1 MTPTDPTSDPSHS
14 PGSPGSSG
22 ASGPSGPSGSSGES
36 GSRDPA
42 DAGVGAP
49 SSGWLDAERAARGA
63 ALFEDVYAGLMA
75 APEPGSMDFS
85 DMMLAQL
92 FAEHWGRDQLDR
104 RARRLLTL
112 GIVAAAGDAGA
123 WSIHLEAA
131 LRNGEIT
138 PVEAREAV
146 LHVSQYAGYPKAS
159 PLLIATE
166 QVISRV
172 PAPDPPTADAPPA

>member
-1 MTPTDPTSDPSHS
+1 MSQADPSEPTPES
-14 PGSPGSSG
+14 
-22 ASGPSGPSGSSGES
+22 SGPSPESSEAPAPPDPSATG
-36 GSRDPA
+36 A
-42 DAGVGAP
+42 DRASEA
-49 SSGWLDAERAARGA
+49 WLDAERVARGA
-63 ALFEDVYAGLMA
+63 ALFEDVYAGLMS

-112 GIVAAAGDAGA
+112 GIVAASGDAGA

-131 LRNGEIT
+131 MRNGEIT
-138 PVEAREAV
+138 AVEAREAV

-172 PAPDPPTADAPPA
+172 PAPTDPTTDPTADAP

>member
-1 MTPTDPTSDPSHS
+1 MTTDEPTARPDDPTGTAAARGD
-14 PGSPGSSG
+14 
-22 ASGPSGPSGSSGES
+22 
-36 GSRDPA
+36 DPA
-42 DAGVGAP
+42 GAAADET
-49 SSGWLDAERAARGA
+49 GWLDPERAARGA
-63 ALFEDVYAGLMA
+63 ALFEDVYAGLMS
-75 APEPGSMDFS
+75 APAPGSMDFS

-131 LRNGEIT
+131 LRNGEVT
-138 PVEAREAV
+138 AVEAREAV

-166 QVISRV
+166 QVIARV
-172 PAPDPPTADAPPA
+172 TADSPDAPT